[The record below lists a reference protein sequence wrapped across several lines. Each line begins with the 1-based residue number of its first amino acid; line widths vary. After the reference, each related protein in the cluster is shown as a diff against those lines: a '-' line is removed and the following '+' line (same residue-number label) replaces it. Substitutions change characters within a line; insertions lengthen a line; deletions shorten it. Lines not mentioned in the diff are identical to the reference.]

1 MGIILALHML
11 HFEHDAKWAI
21 IRLDNQ
27 AVLGALSLH
36 SPQPSQYII
45 DEII

>member
-1 MGIILALHML
+1 MGVILALHIL
-11 HFEHDAKWAI
+11 HFEHGAKQAI

-27 AVLGALSLH
+27 AILGARLLR